1 VSSHALNSE
10 QFSGL
15 AGELRT
21 KGGFSINVHTGE
33 RPTSGIMVSDLRG
46 ERQYPGGASGGDIRA
61 YAEEQ
66 GGKRLQHTKTTQRF
80 LGGWHEGDTSYLDRS
95 TRYPDT
101 PHGRARGYVR
111 MVANYQQ
118 AAYDVGKDSYITN
131 PARQGAADVGL
142 EKTMRRMRGE
152 NVA

>member
-1 VSSHALNSE
+1 VLSSQ
-10 QFSGL
+10 QFGEL
-15 AGELRT
+15 AGELHT
-21 KGGFSINVHTGE
+21 KGGFSVNVHTGE

-46 ERQYPGGASGGDIRA
+46 ERQFPKGATGPDIQA
-61 YAEEQ
+61 YAQENK
-66 GGKRLQHTKTTQRF
+66 GKRLQHTRQTQRY
-80 LGGWHEGDTSYLDRS
+80 LGGWQEGKTSYLDRS

-101 PHGRARGYVR
+101 PHGRARGYTR

-131 PARQGAADVGL
+131 PARQGSADVGL